1 METKGNATM
10 RRLGRVAAAV
20 GVWALSLTV
29 GCGNFWVYPG
39 SLNNSSSSTGDY
51 VYVAN
56 APANGSTP
64 TLAGFS
70 VGTGTLTAVSGSPY
84 SLTFVPTAVAVNPAN
99 TMVFV
104 AGTNGIYGFVN
115 SYSIGTGGALTLLKS
130 NNLGSASMVSI
141 DVSPDGSWLLGLDAN
156 GFLVNQAI
164 VDEYQIESSGQLQQ
178 GSGVSYTFPTGAPAI
193 VPKAIKIS
201 PENGQ
206 YVYVAVGT
214 AGDLVF
220 SFTTSSGA
228 FGSSVGT
235 LSTGATTLSDNGLAV
250 SSSGSVLYIA
260 RSNGQSAGTVSAYSV
275 GSGLAPVF
283 VAQGTTGVQPGAVAL
298 DKAGTDLYVANRTD
312 VTNGTI
318 SGFSVGGNGAPTALS
333 PATYSSG
340 LGVFPVALAV
350 DNGGKYLLA
359 VANDGSPDLA
369 MYSESSGQLSF
380 VASVA
385 TATDPAG
392 AVAIAATH

>member
-1 METKGNATM
+1 M
-10 RRLGRVAAAV
+10 RRLGQVAAAM
-20 GVWALSLTV
+20 GIWALSLTI

-39 SLNNSSSSTGDY
+39 SLNNSTSSTGDY

-56 APANGSTP
+56 APTNGKTP

-70 VGTGTLTAVSGSPY
+70 VGTGTLTAVSGSPD
-84 SLTFVPTAVAVNPAN
+84 SLAFVPTAVAVNPAN

-104 AGTNGIYGFVN
+104 AGTDGLYGWVN
-115 SYSIGTGGALTLLKS
+115 SYSIGTGGVLTLLMN

-141 DVSPDGSWLLGLDAN
+141 DVTPDGKWLLGLDAN
-156 GFLVNQAI
+156 GSLVNQAI
-164 VDEYQIESSGQLQQ
+164 VDQYQILSSGQLQQ
-178 GSGVSYTFPTGAPAI
+178 GTAVSYTFPTGSPAI

-201 PENGQ
+201 PNNGQ

-228 FGSSVGT
+228 FGTSVGT
-235 LSTGATTLSDNGLAV
+235 LSTGSSTLSDNGLAV
-250 SSSGSVLYIA
+250 NSSGSVLYIA
-260 RSNGQSAGTVSAYSV
+260 RSNGQSAGVVLAYSV
-275 GSGLAPVF
+275 GSGLAPSF
-283 VAQGTTGVQPGAVAL
+283 VAQGTTGVQPSAVAL
-298 DKAGTDLYVANRTD
+298 NKAGTDLYVANRTD
-312 VTNGTI
+312 LTNGTI
-318 SGFSVGGNGAPTALS
+318 SGFSVASNGAPTALS

-340 LGVFPVALAV
+340 LGLFPVALAV
-350 DNGGKYLLA
+350 DNSGNYLLA
-359 VANDGSPDLA
+359 IANDGGPDLT
-369 MYSESSGQLSF
+369 MYSYSSGQLSF
-380 VASVA
+380 VASTA

>member
-1 METKGNATM
+1 M

>member
-1 METKGNATM
+1 M
-10 RRLGRVAAAV
+10 RRLGQVAAAM
-20 GVWALSLTV
+20 GIWALSLAI

-39 SLNNSSSSTGDY
+39 SLNNSTGSTGDY

-56 APANGSTP
+56 APTNGSTP
-64 TLAGFS
+64 TLAGFA

-84 SLTFVPTAVAVNPAN
+84 SLGFVPTAVAVNPAN
-99 TMVFV
+99 SMVFV

-115 SYSIGTGGALTLLKS
+115 SYSIGTGGALTLLMS

-141 DVSPDGSWLLGLDAN
+141 DVSPDGKWLLGLDAN

-164 VDEYQIESSGQLQQ
+164 VDEYQILSSGQVQQ

-228 FGSSVGT
+228 FGTSVGT
-235 LSTGATTLSDNGLAV
+235 LSTGSSTLSANALAV
-250 SSSGSVLYIA
+250 NSSGSVLYIA
-260 RSNGQSAGTVSAYSV
+260 RSNGQSAGAVSAYSV
-275 GSGLAPVF
+275 GSGLAPSF
-283 VAQGTTGVQPGAVAL
+283 VAQGTTGVQPSAVAL
-298 DKAGTDLYVANRTD
+298 NKAGTDLYVANRTD
-312 VTNGTI
+312 LTNGTI
-318 SGFSVGGNGAPTALS
+318 SGFSVASNGAPTALS

-340 LGVFPVALAV
+340 LGLFPVALAV
-350 DNGGKYLLA
+350 DNSGNYLLA
-359 VANDGSPDLA
+359 VANDGGPDLT
-369 MYSESSGQLSF
+369 MYSYSSGQLSF
-380 VASVA
+380 VASTA

>member
-1 METKGNATM
+1 MGI
-10 RRLGRVAAAV
+10 
-20 GVWALSLTV
+20 WALSLTT

-39 SLNNSSSSTGDY
+39 SLTSSTSSTGDY

-56 APANGSTP
+56 APTNGNTP

-70 VGTGTLTAVSGSPY
+70 VGMGTLTAVSNSPY

-99 TMVFV
+99 SRVFV

-115 SYSIGTGGALTLLKS
+115 SYSIGTGGALTLLMS
-130 NNLGSASMVSI
+130 NNLGSNSMVSI
-141 DVSPDGSWLLGLDAN
+141 DVSPDGNWLLGLDAN

-164 VDEYQIESSGQLQQ
+164 VDEYQILSSGQVQL
-178 GSGVSYTFPTGAPAI
+178 GSGVSYTFPTGSPAI

-201 PENGQ
+201 PDNGQ

-228 FGSSVGT
+228 FGTTVGT
-235 LSTGATTLSDNGLAV
+235 LSTGSNALSDNGLAV
-250 SSSGSVLYIA
+250 NSSGSVLYIA
-260 RSNGQSAGTVSAYSV
+260 RSNGQSAGAVSAYSV
-275 GSGLAPVF
+275 GSGLSPSF
-283 VAQGTTGVQPGAVAL
+283 VAQAATGVQPGAMVL
-298 DKAGTDLYVANRTD
+298 NEAGTDLYVANRTD
-312 VTNGTI
+312 LTNGTI
-318 SGFSVGGNGAPTALS
+318 SGFSVGSNGAPTALS

-340 LGVFPVALAV
+340 LGVFPVGLAV
-350 DNGGKYLLA
+350 DNSGKYLLA
-359 VANDGSPDLA
+359 IANDGSPDLA
-369 MYSESSGQLSF
+369 MYSYSSGQLSF
-380 VASVA
+380 AASAA
-385 TATDPAG
+385 TGTDPTG

>member
-1 METKGNATM
+1 M
-10 RRLGRVAAAV
+10 RRLGRVAVAM
-20 GVWALSLTV
+20 GIWALSLTI

-39 SLNNSSSSTGDY
+39 SLNNSTSSTGDY

-56 APANGSTP
+56 APTNGSTP
-64 TLAGFS
+64 TLAGFV
-70 VGTGTLTAVSGSPY
+70 VGTGTLTAVSGSSY
-84 SLTFVPTAVAVNPAN
+84 SLAFVPTAVAVNPAN

-104 AGTNGIYGFVN
+104 AGTNGLYGFVN
-115 SYSIGTGGALTLLKS
+115 SYSIGTGGVLTLLMS

-141 DVSPDGSWLLGLDAN
+141 DVSPDGKWLLGLDAN

-164 VDEYQIESSGQLQQ
+164 VDEYQILSSPSGQLQQ
-178 GSGVSYTFPTGAPAI
+178 GTGVSYTFPAGSPAI
-193 VPKAIKIS
+193 VPKAIRIS
-201 PENGQ
+201 PANGQ

-235 LSTGATTLSDNGLAV
+235 LSTGSSTLSDNGLAV
-250 SSSGSVLYIA
+250 NSSGSVLYIA
-260 RSNGQSAGTVSAYSV
+260 RSNGQSAGAVSAYSV
-275 GSGLAPVF
+275 GSGLAPIF
-283 VAQGTTGVQPGAVAL
+283 VAQAATGVQPGAVTL
-298 DKAGTDLYVANRTD
+298 NKAGTNLYVANRTD
-312 VTNGTI
+312 LTNGTI
-318 SGFSVGGNGAPTALS
+318 SGFSVASSGAPTALS

-340 LGVFPVALAV
+340 LGMFPVALAV
-350 DNGGKYLLA
+350 DNGGNYLLA
-359 VANDGSPDLA
+359 IANDGSPDLA

-380 VASVA
+380 VASAA

>member
-1 METKGNATM
+1 M
-10 RRLGRVAAAV
+10 RRLGQVAAAM
-20 GVWALSLTV
+20 GIWALSLTI

-39 SLNNSSSSTGDY
+39 SLNNSTGSTGDY

-56 APANGSTP
+56 APTNGKTP

-84 SLTFVPTAVAVNPAN
+84 SLAFVPTAVAVNPAN

-104 AGTNGIYGFVN
+104 AGTDGLYGWVN
-115 SYSIGTGGALTLLKS
+115 SYSIGTGGVLTLLMN

-141 DVSPDGSWLLGLDAN
+141 DVTPDGKWLLGLDAN
-156 GFLVNQAI
+156 GSLVNQAI
-164 VDEYQIESSGQLQQ
+164 VDQYQILSSGQLQQ
-178 GSGVSYTFPTGAPAI
+178 GTAVSYTFPTGSPAI

-201 PENGQ
+201 PNNGQ

-228 FGSSVGT
+228 FGTSVGT
-235 LSTGATTLSDNGLAV
+235 LSTGSSTLSDNGLAV
-250 SSSGSVLYIA
+250 NSSGSVLYIA
-260 RSNGQSAGTVSAYSV
+260 RSNGQSAGVVLAYSV
-275 GSGLAPVF
+275 GSGLASSF
-283 VAQGTTGVQPGAVAL
+283 VAQATTGVQPGAVSL
-298 DKAGTDLYVANRTD
+298 NKAGTDLYVANRTD
-312 VTNGTI
+312 LTNGTI
-318 SGFSVGGNGAPTALS
+318 SGFSVASNGAPTALS

-340 LGVFPVALAV
+340 LGLFPVALAV
-350 DNGGKYLLA
+350 DNSGNYLLA
-359 VANDGSPDLA
+359 VANDGGPDLT
-369 MYSESSGQLSF
+369 MYSYSSGQLSF
-380 VASVA
+380 VASTA